1 MSQPRTI
8 QNSMLMG
15 ICIGAFG
22 GGLYAFLMLTGIG
35 DLLDVESDLQ
45 LVKYKAT
52 SLGVAA
58 SGGFVLGLYLFLS
71 VTGWIGR
78 TIKGDSHAPENPSQ
92 TIVVQTG
99 VAPSHN
105 EADAPTSVSSVD
117 ELLNT

>member
-1 MSQPRTI
+1 MAQPRTI

-35 DLLDVESDLQ
+35 DLLDMESDLQ

-71 VTGWIGR
+71 VTSWIGR
-78 TIKGDSHAPENPSQ
+78 TIKGDSTAPENPSQ

-99 VAPSHN
+99 VTPSHN